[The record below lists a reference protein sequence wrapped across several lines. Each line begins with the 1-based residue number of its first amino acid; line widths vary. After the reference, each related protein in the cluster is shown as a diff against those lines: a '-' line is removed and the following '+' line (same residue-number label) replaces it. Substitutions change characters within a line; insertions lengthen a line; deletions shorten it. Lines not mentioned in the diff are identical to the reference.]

1 MNVFFKSPRAFFMG
15 TDSVTTHTKHLWCPF
30 LLKGGLTCIWFLSA
44 GITKQNGFVRAV
56 QCYSGDGPASLGISE
71 NKVCMRTHTEDKAHG
86 YSNMQK
92 SAVAGCAPLQVF
104 FIRIPSEEKGSSIK
118 QGQPQGTRLS
128 RFR

>member
-1 MNVFFKSPRAFFMG
+1 MG

-44 GITKQNGFVRAV
+44 GITEQNGFVRAV